1 MKIIKDLNIVKN
13 YNDLRYDYNYRIV
26 ASSYEGIDAY
36 GIEIERKDFNQGVLV
51 NVERDLIH
59 KISCQLEKVKEL
71 TSVPFRSRYAPPPGK
86 RFIQFRKYCP
96 DIIRLFQI
104 VIQFIKM
111 LPGHICHSNCLILGL
126 ICILKILHFIHPSL
140 HFVCNSIV

>member
-71 TSVPFRSRYAPPPGK
+71 
-86 RFIQFRKYCP
+86 
-96 DIIRLFQI
+96 L
-104 VIQFIKM
+104 
-111 LPGHICHSNCLILGL
+111 
-126 ICILKILHFIHPSL
+126 CILYKEEVSPIHLVDVIGDKVDEYVSE
-140 HFVCNSIV
+140 FN